1 MFDRN
6 DTWLMRIKENSCYFT
21 FVEEF
26 RLIHS
31 GPMQVFLMFLYE
43 KQISL
48 KLLIESLVLNA
59 LISFGIVMTQH
70 ILGKDRVK

>member
-1 MFDRN
+1 
-6 DTWLMRIKENSCYFT
+6 
-21 FVEEF
+21 
-26 RLIHS
+26 
-31 GPMQVFLMFLYE
+31 MFLYE